1 MGWLSLAVGIAL
13 VLITLADVYLTVLYP
28 GSSGPVSGPVEKGAW
43 RALRRL
49 ALVLPSGRDRLLS
62 FAAPTLLVL
71 AVALWVSLLV
81 VGFALIAWPALGTG
95 IQSSR
100 GPTPTDF
107 AAALYFSGYSLT
119 TLGTGDLVPK
129 TSAYRL
135 LMVLEAGVG
144 FSVLTLTLTYYLSVY
159 NALTGRNTFALSL
172 HHSTGGTA
180 DAAEMLVR
188 LGPRGEFGSARQDVS
203 NMGNELLGLLQSHHS
218 YSILRYFRFRQPYFA
233 LPRIAL
239 LAMDTGTLVRAAL
252 DEEEYYEFVRS
263 TSVAQLWGGGL
274 QLLTELSREFLPGGG
289 PSEAD
294 QAEPGDTEGWRERYY
309 RGVRRLQAEGIRTVR
324 DLHRGADRYVEL
336 RREWEPYVVA
346 LAKYLAYEWDQVAP
360 ADSDYERV

>member
-1 MGWLSLAVGIAL
+1 MGWLWLAVGCAL
-13 VLITLADVYLTVLYP
+13 VLVTLADVYLTVLYP
-28 GSSGPVSGPVEKGAW
+28 GSSGPISGPLEKGAW
-43 RALRRL
+43 RVLRRL
-49 ALVLPSGRDRLLS
+49 ALWVSSGRDRLLS

-71 AVALWVSLLV
+71 TVALWASLLV
-81 VGFALIAWPALGTG
+81 VGFALLAWPALSTG
-95 IQSSR
+95 IQASR

-107 AAALYFSGYSLT
+107 VTALYFSGYSLT

-159 NALTGRNTFALSL
+159 NALTSRNTFALSL

-180 DAAEMLVR
+180 DAAEMLAR
-188 LGPRGEFGSARQDVS
+188 LGPRGRFGSARQDLS
-203 NMGNELLGLLQSHHS
+203 TMGNELLGLLQSHHS
-218 YSILRYFRFRQPYFA
+218 YPILRYFRFRQSYYA

-239 LAMDTGTLVRAAL
+239 VAMDTATLVRAAL

-263 TSVAQLWGGGL
+263 TSVAQLWGGGY
-274 QLLTELSREFLPGGG
+274 QLLTELSREFLPEGG

-294 QAEPGDTEGWRERYY
+294 RPKPGDTDGWRHRYHHA
-309 RGVRRLQAEGIRTVR
+309 VRRLREEGIRTAR
-324 DLHRGADRYVEL
+324 DPEGGADRYVEL
-336 RREWEPYVVA
+336 RREWEPYVIA
-346 LAKYLAYEWDQVAP
+346 LTKYLAYEWDQVAP
-360 ADSDYERV
+360 ADSGYERV